1 MEALAEHS
9 PESVIEAKP
18 QIENPKPLEENK
30 RLSLICF
37 SGDFDKL
44 VATFTLATGS
54 AAVGYEV
61 SMFFTFWGLNVIRR
75 AKGRRPIG
83 SGVLARIFNFLQ
95 GGVRKVP
102 LSRLNLGGLS
112 PKLMTFMMKKRN
124 VATLPVLIDAAVAL
138 GVNLYACEMSMN
150 ILGTEQS
157 DFIPEVKEVIGV
169 AKFMEYS
176 SGGERIFI

>member
-1 MEALAEHS
+1 MHAVDTDTRVQPEH
-9 PESVIEAKP
+9 PE
-18 QIENPKPLEENK
+18 PLEENK

-44 VATFTLATGS
+44 IATFTLASGA

-61 SMFFTFWGLNVIRR
+61 SVFFTFWGLNVIRKAR
-75 AKGRRPIG
+75 GRRPIG
-83 SGVLARIFNFLQ
+83 RGFLARFFNFLQ
-95 GGVRKVP
+95 GGSRKLP
-102 LSRLNLGGLS
+102 LSRLNFGGLS
-112 PKLMTFMMKKRN
+112 PKLMTHMMKQRN
-124 VATLPVLIDAAVAL
+124 VATLPELIDASLAL

-150 ILGTEQS
+150 ILGTTKE
-157 DFIPEVKEVIGV
+157 DFISDVKEVIGV

>member
-1 MEALAEHS
+1 MEAVALGSRGPAEQSETQHDRPS
-9 PESVIEAKP
+9 
-18 QIENPKPLEENK
+18 PLEENK

-44 VATFTLATGS
+44 VATFTLASGA

-61 SMFFTFWGLNVIRR
+61 SVFFTFWGLNVIRR
-75 AKGRRPIG
+75 ATGRRPIG
-83 SGVLARIFNFLQ
+83 RGFLARAFNFLQ
-95 GGVRKVP
+95 GGIRKVP

-112 PKLMTFMMKKRN
+112 PRLMSMMMKKRN
-124 VATLPVLIDAAVAL
+124 VASLPELIEAAIAL
-138 GVNLYACEMSMN
+138 KVNFYACEMSMN
-150 ILGTEQS
+150 ILGTEKS

>member
-1 MEALAEHS
+1 MEALATRS
-9 PESVIEAKP
+9 PDSVIEPKS
-18 QIENPKPLEENK
+18 QTENPKPLKENK

-44 VATFTLATGS
+44 VAAFTLATGS

-61 SMFFTFWGLNVIRR
+61 SLFFTFWGLNVIRR
-75 AKGRRPIG
+75 AKGRRRIG
-83 SGVLARIFNFLQ
+83 RGLLARLFNFLQ

-102 LSRLNLGGLS
+102 LSRLNFLGLS
-112 PKLMTFMMKKRN
+112 PKLMTLMMKKRN
-124 VATLPVLIDAAVAL
+124 VATLPTLIDTAIAL

-150 ILGTEQS
+150 ILGTEKS

-169 AKFMEYS
+169 ATFMEYS

>member
-1 MEALAEHS
+1 MD
-9 PESVIEAKP
+9 ESAAGTTTLRSVERNVV
-18 QIENPKPLEENK
+18 QPKPLPETK

-44 VATFTLATGS
+44 VATFTLASGA

-61 SMFFTFWGLNVIRR
+61 SVFFTFWGLNVIRKSR
-75 AKGRRPIG
+75 GRKPIG
-83 SGVLARIFNFLQ
+83 RGLLARVFNFLQ

-112 PKLMTFMMKKRN
+112 PKLMTYMMKKRK
-124 VATLPVLIDAAVAL
+124 VATLPELMDAAIAL

-169 AKFMEYS
+169 ATFLEYS
-176 SGGERIFI
+176 SGGERVFI

>member
-1 MEALAEHS
+1 MDALAIHT
-9 PESVIEAKP
+9 PDTG
-18 QIENPKPLEENK
+18 IENSLKKDRPEPLKENK

-44 VATFTLATGS
+44 VATFTMATGA

-61 SMFFTFWGLNVIRR
+61 SVFFTFWGLNVIRS

-83 SGVLARIFNFLQ
+83 KGLLARFFNFLQ

-102 LSRLNLGGLS
+102 LSRLNFAGLS
-112 PKLMTFMMKKRN
+112 PKLMTMMMKKRN
-124 VATLPVLIDAAVAL
+124 VATLPTLIDAAIAL
-138 GVNLYACEMSMN
+138 NVNLYACEMSMN
-150 ILGTEQS
+150 ILGTEKS

-169 AKFMEYS
+169 ATFMEYS